1 MKVIVIFDF
10 KEIVDPGSTDADKV
24 VEDLTNEC
32 EKLRDEFGA
41 DACWVDDVVGE

>member
-32 EKLRDEFGA
+32 ESLRVQSGA
-41 DACWVDDVVGE
+41 DAVWVDDAVGE